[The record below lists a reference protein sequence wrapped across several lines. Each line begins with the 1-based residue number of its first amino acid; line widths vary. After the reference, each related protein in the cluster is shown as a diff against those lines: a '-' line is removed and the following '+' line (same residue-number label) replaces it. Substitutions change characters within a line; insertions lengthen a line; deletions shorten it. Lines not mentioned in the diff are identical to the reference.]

1 MEHSLESMVLAL
13 LDDPESVLVVPSEVV
28 ARFWRQRAVAPP
40 RPPALSANRIISWDS
55 FKESHFDLRQA
66 ATPVNATL
74 RRVFATGLLHENR
87 DAPFL
92 HAVVS
97 AAHRE
102 NSAAFAGYLQR
113 ALPSLR
119 ALAERGAFDR
129 PREPLLRDLAE
140 VYRRYRAFLTRNA
153 LFEPGWVSA
162 EIPAP
167 SQPHVILFPQLIDD
181 FPQFADALAGLATVR
196 CVDPGA
202 GGAASEPVWLQEF
215 ANAHQE
221 VTAVISRIEALLDAG
236 VPAHEIAV
244 TVAELP
250 EYQPFLARAAAL
262 HEVPLHF
269 RAGAMLSDYPPG
281 RLCRAMLETPA
292 VDFSFRA
299 VRALVSDRA
308 VPWRDR
314 SMGEAL
320 IRAAIEGGCLKR
332 SLGTEDGG
340 EQWLRAI
347 RAWNPGTDEGG
358 ARAERRDALAEFY
371 RGLRD
376 ALLGMSRASS
386 AADLRQR
393 MFVFRDRFLDSDAWD
408 AENLRAFQRCMA
420 ELNKLVAV
428 EQRLG
433 ASLPQSGALW
443 MAVLEQTPYV
453 PRAAHDGVSVYPY
466 RVAAGVA
473 PTVHIVMNAS
483 HDGTRVYDTSF
494 RFLDEQTR
502 ARLELGERDSSDDFL
517 DVYRSSGQTVLFTC
531 SRRSFAGPRFPAG
544 VLAQGAQPSDVPRAA
559 PLDAPR
565 DRLGDARAEDE
576 PYFHERELWA
586 DGLVRLPDR
595 LYRPMRDGLQRFAG
609 TGGAER
615 TVDFSRRAITDQALT
630 DRLLEGRTAA
640 APTEAQD
647 ATPQGA
653 TPRAELR
660 LSASAIDSYRAC
672 PFGHLLSGPL
682 GLDETEFAVTV
693 EPAKEIGNYQHH
705 VLQQLYQRLQARGP
719 ILPDDRETVLVEL
732 DAVIA
737 ETETDRS
744 QLRTVP
750 RPIAT
755 VIRRTTRDG
764 IAALLEAE
772 RHVLTVHEVVETEAD
787 AALLLPEEDIR
798 LTGRIDRVSRTT
810 ADGAL
815 VLVDYKRRNAPSRTS
830 AIGRDGT
837 PEGVTTV
844 QLLMYL
850 LLLQDRD
857 APVYRIYYYQVEKG
871 KIAPIVEPDGKY
883 ALSDEARAA
892 LLIELRA
899 IIGETAAGMRNGDYR
914 FPDPVTGCEK
924 CRFRAVCR
932 ARFAVE

>member
-13 LDDPESVLVVPSEVV
+13 LDDPAQVLVVPSEVV

-87 DAPFL
+87 EAPFL
-92 HAVVS
+92 QAVVS

-102 NSAAFAGYLQR
+102 NSVAFAGYLQR
-113 ALPSLR
+113 AIPSLR

-140 VYRRYRAFLTRNA
+140 VYRRYRAFLDRNA
-153 LFEPGWVSA
+153 LFEPGWVTA
-162 EIPAP
+162 DIPEP
-167 SQPHVILFPQLIDD
+167 SRPHVILFPRLIDD
-181 FPQFADALAGLATVR
+181 FPQFADALSRLATVR
-196 CVDPGA
+196 CVDPVADEA
-202 GGAASEPVWLQEF
+202 GMDRTASQPVWLQEF

-221 VTAVISRIEALLDAG
+221 VTAVIARIEALLDAG
-236 VPAHEIAV
+236 IPAHEIAV

-262 HEVPLHF
+262 HEVPLLF

-281 RLCRAMLETPA
+281 RFCRALLETPTA
-292 VDFSFRA
+292 DFSFRA
-299 VRALVSDRA
+299 VRALVGDRA

-314 SMGEAL
+314 SMGDAL

-332 SLGTEDGG
+332 NLGTEDDG

-358 ARAERRDALAEFY
+358 DRTERREALAEYY

-376 ALLGMSRASS
+376 ALLGMGRASS
-386 AADLRQR
+386 AGELRQR
-393 MFVFRDRFLDSDAWD
+393 MFAFRDRFLDSDAWD
-408 AENLRAFQRCMA
+408 ADNLRAFQRCMA

-433 ASLPQSGALW
+433 TTLAQSGALW

-473 PTVHIVMNAS
+473 PRVHIVMNAS

-517 DVYRSSGQTVLFTC
+517 DVYRVSGRTVLFTC

-544 VLAQGAQPSDVPRAA
+544 TLAHGASGE
-559 PLDAPR
+559 APR
-565 DRLGDARAEDE
+565 DENHPADARHE

-586 DGLVRLPDR
+586 DGLVRLPAR
-595 LYRPMRDGLQRFAG
+595 LYPPMRSGLERFAG
-609 TGGAER
+609 TGGAAR
-615 TVDFSRRAITDQALT
+615 TVDFARHAITDQALVE
-630 DRLLEGRTAA
+630 RLLESRTAGVPQDALEA
-640 APTEAQD
+640 APR
-647 ATPQGA
+647 GA
-653 TPRAELR
+653 MTRAELR

-682 GLDETEFAVTV
+682 GLDEVEFAVTV
-693 EPAKEIGNYQHH
+693 EPAKEIGIYQHH
-705 VLQQLYQRLQARGP
+705 VLQQLYQRLSVRGP
-719 ILPDDRETVLVEL
+719 ILPDDRETVLAEL

-737 ETETDRS
+737 ETETDWS

-755 VIRRTTRDG
+755 VIRRTTREG

-787 AALLLPEEDIR
+787 AELSLPEEDVR

-815 VLVDYKRRNAPSRTS
+815 VLIDYKRRNAPSRTS
-830 AIGRDGT
+830 AIGRNGT
-837 PEGVTTV
+837 SEGVTTV

-857 APVYRIYYYQVEKG
+857 APVRRIYYYQVEKG
-871 KIAPIVEPDGKY
+871 KITPIVEPDGKH
-883 ALSDEARAA
+883 ALPDEAREA
-892 LLIELRA
+892 LLVELRA
-899 IIGETAAGMRNGDYR
+899 IIGETATGMRGGDYR
-914 FPDPVTGCEK
+914 FPDPMTGCEK
-924 CRFRAVCR
+924 CRYRAVCR

>member
-1 MEHSLESMVLAL
+1 MEHSLESMILAL
-13 LDDPESVLVVPSEVV
+13 LDDPAPVLVVPSEVV

-40 RPPALSANRIISWDS
+40 RAPALSANRIISWDS
-55 FKESHFDLRQA
+55 FKETHFDLRQT

-74 RRVFATGLLHENR
+74 RRVFAAGLLHENR
-87 DAPFL
+87 KAPFL
-92 HAVVS
+92 QAVVS
-97 AAHRE
+97 PAHRE

-119 ALAERGAFDR
+119 ALAERGAFDH
-129 PREPLLRDLAE
+129 PREPVLRDLGV
-140 VYRRYRAFLTRNA
+140 VYRRYQEFLDRNA
-153 LFEPGWVSA
+153 LFEPGWVTA
-162 EIPAP
+162 EIPEP
-167 SQPHVILFPQLIDD
+167 SRLHVILFPQLIDD
-181 FPQFADALAGLATVR
+181 YPQFADWLSGLAHVR
-196 CVDPGA
+196 CVDPCA
-202 GGAASEPVWLQEF
+202 GEHDLPAVEMEEF
-215 ANAHQE
+215 SNAHQE
-221 VTAVISRIEALLDAG
+221 VTAVIARIEALLDAG
-236 VPAHEIAV
+236 IAAHEIAV

-262 HEVPLHF
+262 HEVPLLF

-281 RLCRAMLETPA
+281 RFCRALLETPTA
-292 VDFSFRA
+292 DFSFRA
-299 VRALVSDRA
+299 VRALVGDRA
-308 VPWRDR
+308 VPWRARDL
-314 SMGEAL
+314 GDAL

-332 SLGTEDGG
+332 SLGTTDDG

-376 ALLGMSRASS
+376 TLLGMSRAPS
-386 AADLRQR
+386 AGELRQR
-393 MFVFRDRFLDSDAWD
+393 MFVFRDRFLDSEAWD
-408 AENLRAFQRCMA
+408 PENLRAFQRCMA

-433 ASLPQSGALW
+433 TPLPQSGALW

-453 PRAAHDGVSVYPY
+453 PRSAHDGVSVYPY

-473 PTVHIVMNAS
+473 PRVHIVMNAS

-517 DVYRSSGQTVLFTC
+517 DVYRGSGRTVLFTC
-531 SRRSFAGPRFPAG
+531 SRRSFVGPRFPAG
-544 VLAQGAQPSDVPRAA
+544 ALAQGARPWGQPPEAVGTSRA
-559 PLDAPR
+559 PDEPP
-565 DRLGDARAEDE
+565 GDDE
-576 PYFHERELWA
+576 PYFRERELWA
-586 DGLVRLPDR
+586 DGLERLPGR
-595 LYRPMRDGLQRFAG
+595 LYRPMRSGLQRFADS
-609 TGGAER
+609 GGRQR
-615 TVDFSRRAITDQALT
+615 TVDFARHAITDAALVE
-630 DRLLEGRTAA
+630 RLLESRTAGAPRKTPEA
-640 APTEAQD
+640 APCGET
-647 ATPQGA
+647 T
-653 TPRAELR
+653 RAELR

-719 ILPDDRETVLVEL
+719 VLPDDRETVLAVL

-737 ETETDRS
+737 ETETDWS

-755 VIRRTTRDG
+755 VIRRTTREG

-772 RHVLTVHEVVETEAD
+772 RHVLTVHEVVETEVD
-787 AALLLPEEDIR
+787 AEHLLPEEAVR

-830 AIGRDGT
+830 ALGRDGT
-837 PEGVTTV
+837 SEGVTTV

-857 APVYRIYYYQVEKG
+857 APVRRIYYYQVEKG
-871 KIAPIVEPDGKY
+871 KIATIVEPDGKH
-883 ALSDEARAA
+883 ALSAEARDA
-892 LLIELRA
+892 LLLELRA
-899 IIGETAAGMRNGDYR
+899 IIARTATGMRDGDFR
-914 FPDPVTGCEK
+914 FPDPMTGCEK